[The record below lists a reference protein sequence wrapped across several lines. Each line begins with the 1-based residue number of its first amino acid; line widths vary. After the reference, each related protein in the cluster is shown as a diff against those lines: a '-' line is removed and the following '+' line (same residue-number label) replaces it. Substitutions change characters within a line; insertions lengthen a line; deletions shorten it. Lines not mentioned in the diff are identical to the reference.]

1 MTNNVNKNE
10 LPVQHHRKS
19 SKYIL
24 ATIMTAL
31 FILIVWGICLIFNSF
46 ITVKEIEVKG
56 ESIYTPEQII
66 AASGIAVGDKR
77 NKIDVGAVEE
87 SIMES
92 MSFLAHV
99 KVKIKAKGIAL
110 ISITPEEIAYCSDI
124 AGVYYVMSDEF
135 RILGVSGEMAYRPES
150 IIVKLPKVKKALVGD
165 KVEFYDDIEY
175 VTFFVEEID
184 KSFLSGNVTAIDVSD
199 RYDLSV
205 TYNNFVIDFGDS
217 KNIPK
222 KINKAQ
228 MLVNSDVTAGMS
240 MARIDVSDISNS
252 SIKPIN

>member
-1 MTNNVNKNE
+1 MTNKVNKKE
-10 LPVQHHRKS
+10 APAQHHRKS

-24 ATIMTAL
+24 ATILTAL
-31 FILIVWGICLIFNSF
+31 FILIVWGVCLIFNSF

-56 ESIYTPEQII
+56 DSIYTPEQII
-66 AASGIAVGDKR
+66 AVSGIAVGDKR

-87 SIMES
+87 SVLES
-92 MSFLAHV
+92 MSFLAHAE
-99 KVKIKAKGIAL
+99 VKIKANGIAV
-110 ISITPEEIAYCSDI
+110 ISITSEDIVYCSDI

-135 RILGVSGEMAYRPES
+135 KILGVSGEMADRSES
-150 IIVKLPKVKKALVGD
+150 VIIKLPKVKKALVGD

-175 VTFFVEEID
+175 VTLFVEEID
-184 KSFLSGNVTAIDVSD
+184 KSFLSGNVTVIDVSD

-228 MLVNSDVTAGMS
+228 TLVNSDVASGIS
-240 MARIDVSDISNS
+240 KARIDVADISNS